1 MIKTEILFIIT
12 IYTLGIYLY
21 KYFKGLALNIMDY
34 GLLISTYVV
43 QVILINNL
51 YSSLFNK
58 KQNFIKLFNLGILLP
73 GMVYLLLILFK
84 VGNYIKENMLKA
96 IILINIL
103 FFIISSILL
112 YQIIKKI
119 TLNNIITDIKQNKN
133 KYICVVI
140 LLSLIYSYFILY
152 HENLIVDNV
161 YINAFINNIPLLL
174 SALFIIYGIK
184 YEKKIK
190 EKLNLIH
197 NLNM

>member
-58 KQNFIKLFNLGILLP
+58 KQDFIKLFNLGILLP
-73 GMVYLLLILFK
+73 GMIYLLLILFK
-84 VGNYIKENMLKA
+84 VDNYIV
-96 IILINIL
+96 IIFINIL
-103 FFIISSILL
+103 IFIISSILL
-112 YQIIKKI
+112 YHIIKKI
-119 TLNNIITDIKQNKN
+119 TLNNIITYIKQNKN
-133 KYICVVI
+133 KYICLVI

-184 YEKKIK
+184 YERKEFIKKFVEDELKSI
-190 EKLNLIH
+190 
-197 NLNM
+197 